1 MSKCEGV
8 PLGAT
13 NIFFVV
19 GMCHGGSVGHVWC
32 ILILNGSLVHS
43 IILICVYIPL
53 FLFALHVKCCL
64 IRSGIEHIY
73 FKSLIFFASIPTSCT
88 SSRRRYM
95 YRRLSLFLLIF
106 LTQRAFATKGLYDCT
121 KNNSTYYTSSPLQQ
135 RY

>member
-1 MSKCEGV
+1 MCNQYLFCGGDVSWWECWSC
-8 PLGAT
+8 
-13 NIFFVV
+13 VV
-19 GMCHGGSVGHVWC
+19 HSNSQWIVGP
-32 ILILNGSLVHS
+32 HS
-43 IILICVYIPL
+43 IIVICVYIPL

>member
-1 MSKCEGV
+1 LSKCEGV

-19 GMCHGGSVGHVWC
+19 GMCHSGGGGGSVGHVWC

-73 FKSLIFFASIPTSCT
+73 TSN
-88 SSRRRYM
+88 
-95 YRRLSLFLLIF
+95 L
-106 LTQRAFATKGLYDCT
+106 
-121 KNNSTYYTSSPLQQ
+121 
-135 RY
+135 